1 MSRTERLLQLMQIL
15 RRHRFPVSGAALSQ
29 ELGISL
35 RSLYRDIATLQ
46 GQGAKIAGEAGIG
59 YVLQPGF
66 TLPPLMFSEEE
77 IAAIALGSRWVAEQ
91 ADHKLALA
99 ARDALA
105 KIAAVLPAEAR
116 LELEGSGLLIGPS
129 NSNGSNDSSASDEQ
143 LRQIR
148 QAIRKQHKLILE
160 YQDETG
166 AASLRTIWPCALGF
180 FDKLRVIV
188 AWCELRKDFRHF
200 RTDRIQSLEVTDATY
215 PGSRQALLK
224 EWRVQQG
231 IRAET

>member
-15 RRHRFPVSGAALSQ
+15 RRHRYPVGGAALAQ

-46 GQGAKIAGEAGIG
+46 SQGAKIAGEAGVG

-77 IAAIALGSRWVAEQ
+77 IAAIALGSRWVAQ
-91 ADHKLALA
+91 QTDHKLALA

-105 KIAAVLPAEAR
+105 KIAAVLPTEAR
-116 LELEGSGLLIGPS
+116 LELENSGLLIGPS
-129 NSNGSNDSSASDEQ
+129 SKNGGNDEQ

-148 QAIRKQHKLILE
+148 QAIRRQHKLILD

-166 AASLRTIWPCALGF
+166 TGSQRIIWPCALAF
-180 FDKLRVIV
+180 FDSVRVIV
-188 AWCELRKDFRHF
+188 AWCELRQDFRHF
-200 RTDRIQSLEVTDATY
+200 RTDRIQNFQVADVTY
-215 PGSRQALLK
+215 PRSRQALLK
-224 EWRVQQG
+224 EWREQQG
-231 IRAET
+231 IRPER

>member
-1 MSRTERLLQLMQIL
+1 MSRTERLLQLLQIL
-15 RRHRFPVSGAALSQ
+15 RRHRYPVSGADLSR

-46 GQGAKIAGEAGIG
+46 NQGAKIAGEAGVG

-105 KIAAVLPAEAR
+105 KIAAVLPAEAG
-116 LELEGSGLLIGPS
+116 LELQNSGLLIGPS
-129 NSNGSNDSSASDEQ
+129 SQNSGNDEQ

-148 QAIRKQHKLILE
+148 QAVRKQHKLVLD

-166 AASLRTIWPCALGF
+166 ASSQRTIWPCALAF
-180 FDKLRVIV
+180 FDSLRVIV
-188 AWCELRKDFRHF
+188 AWCELRQDFRHF
-200 RTDRIQSLEVTDATY
+200 RTDRIQNLHVSEATY
-215 PGSRQALLK
+215 PRSRQALLK
-224 EWRVQQG
+224 EWREQQG
-231 IRAET
+231 IRAER

>member
-15 RRHRFPVSGAALSQ
+15 RRHRYPVSGAALAK
-29 ELGISL
+29 ELDISL

-46 GQGAKIAGEAGIG
+46 NQGAKIAGEAGLG

-116 LELEGSGLLIGPS
+116 RELETSGLLIGPS
-129 NSNGSNDSSASDEQ
+129 SKNGGNDEQ

-148 QAIRKQHKLILE
+148 QAIRQQHKLIFS
-160 YQDETG
+160 YQDENRST
-166 AASLRTIWPCALGF
+166 SQRIIWPCALAF
-180 FDKLRVIV
+180 FDSLRVVV
-188 AWCELRKDFRHF
+188 AWCELRADFRHF
-200 RTDRIQSLEVTDATY
+200 RTDRIQGLQVSDDTY
-215 PGSRQALLK
+215 PRSRQALLK
-224 EWRVQQG
+224 EWREQQG
-231 IRAET
+231 IRAER

>member
-15 RRHRFPVSGAALSQ
+15 RRHRYPVSGTALSQ

-46 GQGAKIAGEAGIG
+46 NQGAKIAGEAGIG

-66 TLPPLMFSEEE
+66 TLPPLMFTEEE
-77 IAAIALGSRWVAEQ
+77 IAAIALGSKWVAQQ

-105 KIAAVLPAEAR
+105 KIASVLPAEAR
-116 LELEGSGLLIGPS
+116 LELEHSGLLIGPS
-129 NSNGSNDSSASDEQ
+129 SKNAGNDEQ
-143 LRQIR
+143 LREIR
-148 QAIRKQHKLILE
+148 LAIRKQHKLVLE

-166 AASLRTIWPCALGF
+166 KASERIIWPCALSF
-180 FDKLRVIV
+180 FDNLRIIV
-188 AWCELRKDFRHF
+188 AWCELRNDFRHF
-200 RTDRIQSLEVTDATY
+200 RTDRIQALQVADQTY
-215 PGSRQALLK
+215 PRSRQALLK
-224 EWRVQQG
+224 EWREQQG
-231 IRAET
+231 IRAER

>member
-15 RRHRFPVSGAALSQ
+15 RRHRYPVSGAALSQ

-46 GQGAKIAGEAGIG
+46 SQGAKIAGEAGIG

-105 KIAAVLPAEAR
+105 KIAAVLPTEAR
-116 LELEGSGLLIGPS
+116 LELENSGLLIGPS
-129 NSNGSNDSSASDEQ
+129 SKNDANDEQ
-143 LRQIR
+143 VRQIR
-148 QAIRKQHKLILE
+148 LAIRKQHKLVLE

-166 AASLRTIWPCALGF
+166 KASLRTIWPCALGF
-180 FDKLRVIV
+180 FDSLRVIV
-188 AWCELRKDFRHF
+188 AWCELRNDFRHF
-200 RTDRIQSLEVTDATY
+200 RTDRILSLEVVEATY
-215 PGSRQALLK
+215 PRSRQVLLK
-224 EWRVQQG
+224 EWREQQG
-231 IRAET
+231 IRAER

>member
-15 RRHRFPVSGAALSQ
+15 RRHRYPVSGADLSR

-46 GQGAKIAGEAGIG
+46 NQGARIAGEAGVG

-66 TLPPLMFSEEE
+66 TLPPLMFTEEE
-77 IAAIALGSRWVAEQ
+77 IAAITLGSRWVAKQ

-116 LELEGSGLLIGPS
+116 LELETSGLLVGPS
-129 NSNGSNDSSASDEQ
+129 GQSPANDEQ
-143 LRQIR
+143 LRQVR
-148 QAIRKQHKLILE
+148 QAIRKQHKLILA

-166 AASLRTIWPCALGF
+166 ASSQRTVWPCALAF
-180 FDKLRVIV
+180 FDNLRIIV
-188 AWCELRKDFRHF
+188 AWCELRQDFRHF
-200 RTDRIQSLEVTDATY
+200 RTDRIKNLQVADATY
-215 PGSRQALLK
+215 PRSSQALLK
-224 EWRVQQG
+224 EWRERQG
-231 IRAET
+231 IKPER